1 MKQKFIRILSP
12 ITLAVVA
19 ALDIAVVGFGIFAVK
34 KIITTPSAAI
44 IFFAVVEVFAII
56 VGALVTKE
64 ILKNGVIFYDDKF
77 EFTGIHDKNIFTY
90 EGISEIEIHHDT
102 SASLTKN
109 FVDRHALIII
119 TANDGTVITVDIGLT
134 TKSALKKIRNEL
146 EIHIDKEKIKG

>member
-19 ALDIAVVGFGIFAVK
+19 ALDIAVVSFGIFSVK
-34 KIITTPSAAI
+34 KIITAQSAAI
-44 IFFAVVEVFAII
+44 IFFAVIEIFAII

-77 EFTGIHDKNIFTY
+77 EFTGIDDKNIFTY
-90 EGISEIEIHHDT
+90 ESISGIEIYHDT

-109 FVDRHALIII
+109 FVDRHALVII
-119 TANDGTVITVDIGLT
+119 TANDETVTTVDIGLA
-134 TKSALKKIRNEL
+134 TKRTLKKIKSEL
-146 EIHIDKEKIKG
+146 ERHIDKEKIK